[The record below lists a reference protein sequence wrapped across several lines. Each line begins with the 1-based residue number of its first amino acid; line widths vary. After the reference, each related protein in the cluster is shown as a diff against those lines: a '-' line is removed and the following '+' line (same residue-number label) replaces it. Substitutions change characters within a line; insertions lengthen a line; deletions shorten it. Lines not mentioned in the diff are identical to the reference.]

1 MARFEIKS
9 ILGKGAFATV
19 LSALDKVQKIY
30 VAIKMV
36 DKKLFK
42 NKEHQDIIRQEA
54 MMLQTLEHNNIVKI
68 LGVRILI
75 INIT

>member
-1 MARFEIKS
+1 
-9 ILGKGAFATV
+9 
-19 LSALDKVQKIY
+19 
-30 VAIKMV
+30 MV

-42 NKEHQDIIRQEA
+42 NKEQQDIIRQEA